1 MGKVQELNVF
11 GLLLVDTWYLQVIFY
26 CVLFLSKVCSHKLQV
41 VNYPLCLLSLLQ
53 VISDCLWLLSEICWY
68 ILQKVNLSS
77 LFFSFFFFFF
87 SLSLFTVSCWVAIN
101 FALLLIVMQKF
112 SRSVSHVRL
121 VECLFMFN
129 LYKEIFFICS
139 SKNLVDL

>member
-1 MGKVQELNVF
+1 MYLACCWLILDTCKLYFTVYCSYPKSVHINCK
-11 GLLLVDTWYLQVIFY
+11 LLITLYVYYLCCKLYLTAYDYYLKSVIY
-26 CVLFLSKVCSHKLQV
+26 YKRLICPLF
-41 VNYPLCLLSLLQ
+41 
-53 VISDCLWLLSEICWY
+53 
-68 ILQKVNLSS
+68 SS
-77 LFFSFFFFFF
+77 PFSSSF
-87 SLSLFTVSCWVAIN
+87 SLFTVSCWVAIN